1 MANCITRHIPNAVTC
16 CNLFSGCIASVMAF
30 NENYTLAISFI
41 ILGAVFDFFDGM
53 LARLFKVSGPL
64 GKELDSLADDI
75 TFGFAP
81 SAIVFSLFKEVH
93 YPDFLL
99 PVADYMP
106 YTAFLISVFS
116 ALRLGKF
123 NIDPRQSSSFIGM
136 PTPANA
142 LFWGSL
148 TVGAHSFLISDSFNA
163 AYLFILVV
171 IMSLLLVAEIPMF
184 SLKFKSLAW
193 KQNKVSYI
201 FLIVCIPL
209 LAFFKISS
217 FAAIIL
223 WYIILSLLTKKRA
236 WTINVA
242 RLLYVVYKKRN
253 YYVWIFRL
261 STYYFSADYFYRLH
275 YIRQHSAC
283 IVRDRQASPLP
294 ESNIYPPKTKYIY
307 PDSSE

>member
-1 MANCITRHIPNAVTC
+1 M
-16 CNLFSGCIASVMAF
+16 L
-30 NENYTLAISFI
+30 YLIS
-41 ILGAVFDFFDGM
+41 FDGM

-81 SAIVFSLFKEVH
+81 SAIVFSLFKEVTILIF
-93 YPDFLL
+93 YCLL
-99 PVADYMP
+99 PIICLI
-106 YTAFLISVFS
+106 TAFLISVFS

-193 KQNKVSYI
+193 KQNKSQLY
-201 FLIVCIPL
+201 F
-209 LAFFKISS
+209 SS
-217 FAAIIL
+217 
-223 WYIILSLLTKKRA
+223 
-236 WTINVA
+236 
-242 RLLYVVYKKRN
+242 LYVFPC
-253 YYVWIFRL
+253 WL
-261 STYYFSADYFYRLH
+261 SSKSAVLQLSSCGISFYLF
-275 YIRQHSAC
+275 
-283 IVRDRQASPLP
+283 
-294 ESNIYPPKTKYIY
+294 
-307 PDSSE
+307 